1 VNNVFQNINNYKGKI
16 MSFAIALNPA
26 LKNLPVYQP
35 GRPITEVARELGLD
49 PANIIK
55 MASNENSMG
64 PSPLAVKA
72 MQEALTSMNQYPDG
86 NAFYL
91 KQRLSKKM
99 GVPVNQLAVGNGSNE
114 LLELIGHAV
123 LSPGDEV
130 VASQY
135 SFAVYPIVAQL
146 FGARFI
152 TVSARHFGH
161 DLPAMLKAVTPQTKI
176 LFVANPNNPTGTMA
190 SRAEL
195 LQLIHEAPSHVLV
208 VMDEAYIDF
217 PDDAPDLIPYV
228 RSGQHPN
235 LLLCRTFSKIYGLA
249 GLRVGFAMGHP
260 EMIAAL
266 DKVRQPFNTNG
277 IGQIG
282 ALAALDDTAH
292 LEKTRINNKAGLAFF
307 EKTFKRLNLEYV
319 PSFANFILV
328 KVGDGQKL
336 SAELQKL
343 GVITRPVNNY
353 QLPEW
358 LRITVGTVTE
368 NERCAAA
375 LEKVLR
381 RSQESAS

>member
-1 VNNVFQNINNYKGKI
+1 

-35 GRPITEVARELGLD
+35 GRPITEVARELSLD
-49 PANIIK
+49 PATIIK

-135 SFAVYPIVAQL
+135 SFAVYPIVAHL

-152 TVSARHFGH
+152 TVPARNFGH

-176 LFVANPNNPTGTMA
+176 MFVANPNNPTGTMA

-195 LQLIHEAPSHVLV
+195 LQLIHEVPSHVLV

-266 DKVRQPFNTNG
+266 DKVRQPFNTNA

-358 LRITVGTVTE
+358 LRITVGTVSE
-368 NERCAAA
+368 NERCVAA